1 MMKLIINTENIKKL
15 LDDELISSSA
25 VADATGLS
33 RQVISK
39 YRKPGYDIG
48 RMTVENAT
56 KLSNYYDQ
64 LKKRYS
70 D

>member
-1 MMKLIINTENIKKL
+1 LIIDTKNVEKL
-15 LDDELISSSA
+15 LNDELISSSA
-25 VADATGLS
+25 IANATGLS

-39 YRKPGYDIG
+39 YRKAEYDVD
-48 RMTVENAT
+48 RMTVENAI